1 MFHIQKLYIWESVDH
16 EHVYLNGIGKRG
28 VSIRGGLL
36 VTKECFLQACTIFM
50 REFAKRDAGNQ
61 PYREAARKLHHREG
75 EIEIDD
81 WPMVSA
87 GGDPG
92 AYVAAW
98 VWVSDE
104 DLELEK
110 LAALDTPSGVA
121 PAEQKTPVIKRFK
134 MVCSECGSERVLKDA
149 YAIWSVEEQEWILH
163 STYDHADCEECG
175 GECKVK
181 EIVADD
187 CQMNAEGFCSTHQKV
202 HLRESSAAMGI
213 PAAAESSERVD
224 DDSPSVLKEW
234 NMRCPECCSD
244 EEIEICCN
252 IWARLH
258 TDGTTT
264 DDTQDGSHEWN
275 TENPAK
281 CRRCDFSGKVLDFEI
296 EQFTTDEERS
306 NGPKKT

>member
-1 MFHIQKLYIWESVDH
+1 VDGRNGMFHIQKLYIWESVDH
-16 EHVYLNGIGKRG
+16 NHVYLEGIGKRG
-28 VSIRGGLL
+28 LSIRGGFL
-36 VTKECFLQACTIFM
+36 VTKECLANAC
-50 REFAKRDAGNQ
+50 REFLA
-61 PYREAARKLHHREG
+61 ELAR
-75 EIEIDD
+75 
-81 WPMVSA
+81 
-87 GGDPG
+87 
-92 AYVAAW
+92 
-98 VWVSDE
+98 
-104 DLELEK
+104 
-110 LAALDTPSGVA
+110 PSGVVS
-121 PAEQKTPVIKRFK
+121 AEQKTPVIKRFK
-134 MVCSECGSERVLKDA
+134 MVCSECGSEQVLKDA

-213 PAAAESSERVD
+213 PAAAEGSERVD
-224 DDSPSVLKEW
+224 DNPPSVFKEW

-275 TENPAK
+275 PESPAK